1 VRDKDIQNIGKEKRG
16 SKRDEDEKVREKR
29 SLGKKLEKKK
39 TLIFNVTNYVVQ
51 K

>member
-16 SKRDEDEKVREKR
+16 SKRDEDEKLREKR
-29 SLGKKLEKKK
+29 SLGKKLKKKK